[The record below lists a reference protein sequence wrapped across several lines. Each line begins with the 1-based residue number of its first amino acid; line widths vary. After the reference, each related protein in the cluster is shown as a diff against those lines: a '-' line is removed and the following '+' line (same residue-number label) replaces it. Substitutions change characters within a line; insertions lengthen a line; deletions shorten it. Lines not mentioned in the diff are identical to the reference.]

1 MHRVTKQEPKMNFEQ
16 AMQVVQQYKQDWAL
30 PGLLETLMQMQD
42 SLDDLTSNE
51 ARAYRVVFREMSRLF
66 APA

>member
-1 MHRVTKQEPKMNFEQ
+1 MNFEQ

-30 PGLLETLMQMQD
+30 PGLLETLEQMQE
-42 SLDDLTSNE
+42 SLDELTFDE
-51 ARAYRVVFREMSRLF
+51 ARAYRVVFREMGKLF

>member
-1 MHRVTKQEPKMNFEQ
+1 MNFER

-30 PGLLETLMQMQD
+30 PGLLETLEQMQE
-42 SLDDLTSNE
+42 SLDELTFDE
-51 ARAYRVVFREMSRLF
+51 ARAYRVVFREMGKLF

>member
-1 MHRVTKQEPKMNFEQ
+1 MNFEQ
-16 AMQVVQQYKQDWAL
+16 ALDIVEQYQQDWAL

-42 SLDDLTSNE
+42 NLDDLTE
-51 ARAYRVVFREMSRLF
+51 RECRAYRVVFREMGKLF